1 MCNLRVVNVVF
12 HFVGCMMKKTWVVRS
27 GVIRGLE
34 KSVGNIRVYRHGK
47 NDAAW
52 GKMGV
57 EWQDGCITATNSPD
71 QAWYFRALS
80 RLGTRNHSVMI
91 VL

>member
-1 MCNLRVVNVVF
+1 MKWWGGFNVGG
-12 HFVGCMMKKTWVVRS
+12 HLKKHCCFASYFDDNRFC
-27 GVIRGLE
+27 
-34 KSVGNIRVYRHGK
+34 
-47 NDAAW
+47 
-52 GKMGV
+52 V
-57 EWQDGCITATNSPD
+57 EWQDGCITATNLTD